1 MVMVRKN
8 VDRKGD
14 KMSFKVG
21 DKVRLISN
29 KAMSLNKIGD
39 MGVIV
44 DIEGNSRFRVKVVG
58 RLEFSNWSYLD
69 DLELVEI
76 PKRPEL
82 TEELYE
88 ELKEKY
94 IPEPEGDFPQV
105 YKEETYKLA
114 FGTDIITLTRGEV
127 EQLQR
132 KIGELL

>member
-1 MVMVRKN
+1 
-8 VDRKGD
+8 
-14 KMSFKVG
+14 MSFKVG
-21 DKVRLISN
+21 NKVRLISN
-29 KAMSLNKIGD
+29 KAMSLNKIRD
-39 MGVIV
+39 MGVVV
-44 DIEGNSRFRVKVVG
+44 DIEEDWVKVVS

-105 YKEETYKLA
+105 YKEETYKLS
-114 FGTDIITLTRGEV
+114 FGTDIITLTRGEIK
-127 EQLQR
+127 QLQR

>member
-1 MVMVRKN
+1 
-8 VDRKGD
+8 
-14 KMSFKVG
+14 MSFKVG

-39 MGVIV
+39 MGVVV

-76 PKRPEL
+76 PKRLEL
-82 TEELYE
+82 TD

-94 IPEPEGDFPQV
+94 IPKTELEYPQV
-105 YKEETYKLA
+105 YKEETYKLS
-114 FGTDIITLTRGEV
+114 FGTDIITLTRGEI